1 MINNPKNEGKG
12 VLRQARGTDV
22 TTKILRAALAIGK
35 EIGFDALTVER
46 IIERTGVAKTTIYR
60 RWANVSAIVMD
71 AFLVEVTRVAPI
83 QECTTVRESFTASM
97 KLLANAYRGE
107 QGEILRSLLGRAQ
120 QDPKLLEAVKTRWV
134 EPRRQIARQI
144 VQQGIR
150 TGELR
155 PGIDVDVVLDLL
167 YGPLYHVLLVP
178 YEKATI
184 SDAYID
190 AVIDTVFRGLTRQQD
205 G

>member
-1 MINNPKNEGKG
+1 MSNQENEGKG
-12 VLRQARGTDV
+12 VSRQARGTDV
-22 TTKILRAALAIGK
+22 TTKILRAALTIGE

-71 AFLVEVTRVAPI
+71 AFLVEVTRAAPI
-83 QECTTVRESFTASM
+83 QKCGTARESFTASM

-107 QGEILRSLLGRAQ
+107 QGKILRSLLGRAQ

-144 VQQGIR
+144 VQQGIK

-155 PGIDVDVVLDLL
+155 PEINVDVVLDLL

-190 AVIDTVFRGLTRQQD
+190 AVVDTVFRGLTRQQD